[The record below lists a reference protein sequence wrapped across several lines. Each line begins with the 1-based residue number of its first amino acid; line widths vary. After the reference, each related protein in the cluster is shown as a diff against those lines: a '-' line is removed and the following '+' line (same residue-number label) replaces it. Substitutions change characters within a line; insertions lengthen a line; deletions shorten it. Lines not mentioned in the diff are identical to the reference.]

1 MTISN
6 PAVARPSV
14 RCSLSHDSFI
24 ARAFFRWRSIQY
36 SGVPLLLLR
45 PSRPFIGGLLICA
58 GGGPNNSRG
67 QEELLLNR
75 RKEAAFEGRQLKLK
89 ASRHRPK

>member
-24 ARAFFRWRSIQY
+24 ARDSSGGGQFSIAEFRCFY
-36 SGVPLLLLR
+36 FVHPAPLLEVDCL
-45 PSRPFIGGLLICA
+45 FGGRR
-58 GGGPNNSRG
+58 PNNSRG